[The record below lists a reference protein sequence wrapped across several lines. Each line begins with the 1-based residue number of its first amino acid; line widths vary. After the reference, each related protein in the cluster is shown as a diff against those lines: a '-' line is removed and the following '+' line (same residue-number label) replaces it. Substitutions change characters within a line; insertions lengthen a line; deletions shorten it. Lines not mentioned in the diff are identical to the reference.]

1 MKGQDG
7 TYYGVARWPDRDTWR
22 RRSEPEAAD
31 PQAIRLMGELAEVS
45 FPPLELE
52 VTDHFLALETHS
64 RLATIF
70 P

>member
-1 MKGQDG
+1 MAPAMGLRG
-7 TYYGVARWPDRDTWR
+7 GLIGIRGGVGPNLRLP
-22 RRSEPEAAD
+22 D
-31 PQAIRLMGELAEVS
+31 PQASRLIGELAEVS

-52 VTDHFLALETHS
+52 VTDDFLALETHS

>member
-1 MKGQDG
+1 M
-7 TYYGVARWPDRDTWR
+7 
-22 RRSEPEAAD
+22 E
-31 PQAIRLMGELAEVS
+31 ELTEVS
-45 FPPLELE
+45 FPLLELE

>member
-1 MKGQDG
+1 MAPAMGLRG
-7 TYYGVARWPDRDTWR
+7 GLIGIRGGVGPNLRLP
-22 RRSEPEAAD
+22 D
-31 PQAIRLMGELAEVS
+31 PQASRLIGELTEVS